1 MRVVRHLV
9 KACRLHDRFAIH
21 QRAAGG
27 AERQSIAALRI
38 CAGARL
44 VTEAWS
50 SNDDTAPGNLQREL
64 DCVGAIVAKIVWLV
78 AHIDGLNLT
87 ELCHET

>member
-1 MRVVRHLV
+1 LG
-9 KACRLHDRFAIH
+9 DF
-21 QRAAGG
+21 
-27 AERQSIAALRI
+27 ERDTVAALRI

-50 SNDDTAPGNLQREL
+50 PDENAARDNLQREL
-64 DCVGAIVAKIVWLV
+64 DRVRAIVAKIEWLV
-78 AHIDGLNLT
+78 AHINDLHLT

>member
-1 MRVVRHLV
+1 L
-9 KACRLHDRFAIH
+9 
-21 QRAAGG
+21 GG